1 MDHLIPWLTLQG
13 VPGVGNLL
21 FKRLV
26 DRFTSPSR
34 ILAASPGEL
43 AAVDGVTDRLAR
55 TIGASQP
62 DDLVFR
68 KLDRLA
74 ETPFRVVVLTGSDY
88 PPLLREIPDPPPIL
102 YVYGSLAHGAP
113 HIAVV
118 GSRHPTAYG
127 KATARRLGAD
137 LAALGIVVVSG
148 MALGIDTA
156 AHQGSLHAGGPTTA
170 VLGSGLGWI
179 YPPENHGLFHRIAE
193 TGAVVSE
200 FDLDAEPDRYH
211 FPMRNR
217 VISGLSL
224 GTVVVEA
231 TRRSGSLITARLAA
245 DQNREV
251 FAVPGSVQSF
261 KSAGTHQLI
270 REGACLVTDARD
282 IIAELAVHL
291 RLGDRR
297 ETVAATTPGALPP
310 DLDPDEARVLAAV
323 EPYARHIDDLVRILD
338 MDPGSIS
345 ALLLKLELRGLVRQ
359 ETGAR
364 FSRT

>member
-1 MDHLIPWLTLQG
+1 MDHLIPWLTLKG
-13 VPGVGNLL
+13 APGVGNLL

-26 DRFTSPSR
+26 DRFSSPAR
-34 ILAASPGEL
+34 ILAASEAEL
-43 AAVDGVTDRLAR
+43 VTVDGVTDRLAR
-55 TIGASQP
+55 TIVRRQP
-62 DDLVFR
+62 DDQVFR
-68 KLDRLA
+68 QLDRLA
-74 ETPFRVVVLTGSDY
+74 QTPFEVVVLTGKGY
-88 PPLLREIPDPPPIL
+88 PRLLREIPDPPPIL
-102 YVYGSLAHGAP
+102 YVYGRLAHSTP

-127 KATARRLGAD
+127 KTTARRFGSD
-137 LAALGIVVVSG
+137 LAAMGVVVVSG

-156 AHQGSLHAGGPTTA
+156 AHEGSLQAGGPTAA

-179 YPPENHGLFHRIAE
+179 YPPENQRLFHRIAE

-200 FDLDAEPDRYH
+200 FDLDAEPDRHH

-217 VISGLSL
+217 VISGMSL

-282 IIAELAVHL
+282 IVAELPL
-291 RLGDRR
+291 C
-297 ETVAATTPGALPP
+297 PGERTRKGANPDPEALPQ
-310 DLDPDEARVLAAV
+310 DLGQDEAMVLAAM
-323 EPYARHIDDLVRILD
+323 EPYAQHIDDLVRNLE
-338 MDPGSIS
+338 MDSGSVS

-359 ETGAR
+359 EAGSR
-364 FSRT
+364 FSRQ

>member
-1 MDHLIPWLTLQG
+1 MDHLIPWLTLKG

-26 DRFTSPSR
+26 DRFTSPAR
-34 ILAASPGEL
+34 ILATSPGEL
-43 AAVDGVTDRLAR
+43 VAVDGVTDRLAR
-55 TIGASQP
+55 TIGARQP
-62 DDLVFR
+62 DDDVFR

-74 ETPFRVVVLTGSDY
+74 QTPFEIVVLTGTDY
-88 PPLLREIPDPPPIL
+88 PHLLREIPDPPPIL
-102 YVYGSLAHGAP
+102 YVYGRLTHSAP

-127 KATARRLGAD
+127 KATAHRLGAD
-137 LAALGIVVVSG
+137 LATMGIVVVSG

-156 AHQGSLHAGGPTTA
+156 AHEGSLHAGGPTTA
-170 VLGSGLGWI
+170 VLGSGLDWI
-179 YPPENHGLFHRIAE
+179 YPPENQRLFHRIAE
-193 TGAVVSE
+193 AGAVVSE

-217 VISGLSL
+217 VISGMSL

-282 IIAELAVHL
+282 IIAELTL
-291 RLGDRR
+291 PLCPGDRT
-297 ETVAATTPGALPP
+297 EAGSKTNPVALPQ
-310 DLDPDEARVLAAV
+310 DLAPDEAMVLAAL
-323 EPYARHIDDLVRILD
+323 EPYAQHIDDLVRILD
-338 MDPGSIS
+338 MDPGSVS
-345 ALLLKLELRGLVRQ
+345 ALLLKLELLGLVRQ
-359 ETGAR
+359 ESGAR
-364 FSRT
+364 FSRK